1 MSSYARFVSLDET
14 DRLAEKY
21 VKFAGLDG
29 KLAGL
34 CTKLAGLNPDFQEL
48 LISWQLCA
56 VYRLWS

>member
-1 MSSYARFVSLDET
+1 MDET